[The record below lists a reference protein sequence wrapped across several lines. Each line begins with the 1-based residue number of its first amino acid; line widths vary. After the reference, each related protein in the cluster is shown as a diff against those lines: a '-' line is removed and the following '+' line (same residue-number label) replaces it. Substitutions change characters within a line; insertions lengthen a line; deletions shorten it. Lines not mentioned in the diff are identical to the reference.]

1 MEKKLMECID
11 DVIWHPE
18 RPCVTTSLDEILK
31 KRVYYSLCAANVAKQ
46 MYQWVTEKTAYHK
59 ELSNKIL
66 LIQKVMVENHMEIE
80 SVKRLYQHHHDI
92 GARYSLAGFHMEFVI
107 RCR

>member
-1 MEKKLMECID
+1 MEKKLVESID
-11 DVIWHPE
+11 DVIWDPE
-18 RPCVTTSLDEILK
+18 RPCVTTSLEEILK
-31 KRVYYSLCAANVAKQ
+31 KRVYYSLFAGNVAKQ
-46 MYQWVTEKTAYHK
+46 MYEWVTEKTAYHK

-66 LIQKVMVENHMEIE
+66 LIHKVMVENHVENE

-92 GARYSLAGFHMEFVI
+92 GARYSLAVFHMEFVI